1 MINAAVTPSI
11 LIDIK
16 KNRIR
21 IHKKTIHA
29 LGDPKYVLLL
39 VNPKEA
45 TVGVLCSGRER
56 NAHRIPQAT
65 MDSKQ
70 CYEIYSTTLMHA
82 LREVC
87 PNFHGSDSYRM
98 FGEILPE
105 KGIAVFTMSNA
116 VLRGDEKEDEL

>member
-1 MINAAVTPSI
+1 MINTVVTPSI

-39 VNPKEA
+39 VNPEGA
-45 TVGVLCSGRER
+45 TVGILRSNRER

-70 CYEIYSTTLMHA
+70 CYEIYSTTLMQA
-82 LREVC
+82 LCKVC
-87 PNFHGSDSYRM
+87 PNLHDSDSYRM
-98 FGEILPE
+98 FGEVLPK
-105 KGIAVFTMSNA
+105 KGLAVFTMNNA
-116 VLRGDEKEDEL
+116 VPIDDEKEDEL

>member
-16 KNRIR
+16 INRIR

-65 MDSKQ
+65 MDSN
-70 CYEIYSTTLMHA
+70 SL
-82 LREVC
+82 
-87 PNFHGSDSYRM
+87 
-98 FGEILPE
+98 
-105 KGIAVFTMSNA
+105 
-116 VLRGDEKEDEL
+116 